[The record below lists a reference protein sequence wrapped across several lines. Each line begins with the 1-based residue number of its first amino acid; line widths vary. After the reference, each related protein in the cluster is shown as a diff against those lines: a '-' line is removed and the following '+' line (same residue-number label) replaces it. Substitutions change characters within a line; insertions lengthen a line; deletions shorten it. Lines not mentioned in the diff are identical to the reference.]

1 MEALTVRRS
10 AGFTLI
16 ELMIVLVIIAIIA
29 TIALPLLV
37 SSKIS
42 ANEKAALATLRLI
55 GQAQIQF
62 QTSGVADMN
71 DNGNGE
77 YGTFGELSGSI
88 AVRAANG
95 GTAFMK
101 PTLISPAFRAISPG
115 GEIVR
120 GGYHFRMYL
129 PGAGGTGLL
138 ELPGGGSDAGVDAD
152 LAESVWCCYAW
163 PSRVDGTGRRAFFTN
178 QTGAF
183 YYTEHHLYSGPGAP
197 LAPGAALTVGGAINS
212 ILGEPAHNAP
222 GRDGNNWRSMGK

>member
-1 MEALTVRRS
+1 MRRS

-29 TIALPLLV
+29 TIALPFLV

-55 GQAQIQF
+55 GQAQLQF
-62 QTSGVADMN
+62 TTSSIADGN

-95 GTAFMK
+95 GTKFMK
-101 PTLISPAFRAISPG
+101 PTLISPAFRAISPV

-120 GGYHFRMYL
+120 GGYHFRIYL
-129 PGAGGTGLL
+129 PNAAGEGVL
-138 ELPGGGSDAGVDAD
+138 ELPGGGADANLDAD
-152 LAESVWCCYAW
+152 LSESVWCCYAW
-163 PSRVDGTGRRAFFTN
+163 PSKINGTGRRAFFTN
-178 QTGAF
+178 QTGEF

-197 LAPGAALTVGGAINS
+197 LPPGAALAPGGAVNS
-212 ILGEPAHNAP
+212 IVGQPANNAP
-222 GRDGNNWRSMGK
+222 GRDGNLWRVVSD